1 MKRILLVK
9 AASWLYHNDPYN
21 KIRLNIYSLLDNYG
35 LHSDTEIDCKIDESI
50 LFYVEK
56 AKFEEEK
63 IKKANDLFRKRIK
76 SKRI

>member
-9 AASWLYHNDPYN
+9 AASWLYHNNPNNEIRIIIY
-21 KIRLNIYSLLDNYG
+21 KILDNYG

-63 IKKANDLFRKRIK
+63 IQKANDLFRKRIK
-76 SKRI
+76 SKRV